1 MRKDKTI
8 CSKNLPEKKKK
19 KNSKQRISTSLAFK
33 LKKENMEVS
42 LDSHENNCH

>member
-19 KNSKQRISTSLAFK
+19 EFK
-33 LKKENMEVS
+33 TENQYFFS
-42 LDSHENNCH
+42 F